1 MAAFGKERGY
11 TDSGPSPPPRCVDAL
26 LFHVGERRSAAGY
39 SCSTSG
45 RTNVLIQQHPQ
56 GAFFQHGCFQIRRRC
71 SWWCRHQ
78 VALKVF
84 PLHAPTYIPN
94 NDVIFFIP
102 LYHMAQ
108 TGSLLLSMW
117 IYSDFQCLRIPLLPC
132 WMFAG
137 FFSGSWSAFTKELHD
152 CKKSQCDLI
161 WLQAMQF
168 AYFWKLLLCN
178 AAVIIK
184 NLKIII
190 IKGWYTRY
198 VNETI
203 WYI

>member
-117 IYSDFQCLRIPLLPC
+117 IYSVFANTTVALLDVC
-132 WMFAG
+132 RFLFWFVI
-137 FFSGSWSAFTKELHD
+137 SLH
-152 CKKSQCDLI
+152 KRTTWLQKGMSQCNLI